1 MSRIV
6 DGVALAAEVKSK
18 VKNEVMQL
26 AGLGKKINFVAVTVG
41 DHSASTQ
48 YLDRKQQGCDEVG
61 INMRII
67 RLEKDVTQAKLESTL
82 KKLSADKNVHAML
95 LQLPMPIGLDAR
107 KAIKCIEPTKD
118 VDGLTYTNFGR
129 LVQGHASL
137 IPCAAQAIMYILHA
151 HKIKIEGADAV
162 VIGRSYTVG
171 RAIAALLQ
179 KEHAT
184 VTVCHQAT
192 RDVAAY
198 TLRAD
203 IVIVAAG
210 HQGALTAPMVKYGA
224 TVIDVGINRLK
235 RSGRILGDVDYDE
248 VSKKTGLITPV
259 PGGVGPLTTAFLLQ
273 NIVTAHR
280 LHTNKLQSK

>member
-6 DGVALAAEVKSK
+6 DGVALAAEVKK
-18 VKNEVMQL
+18 QVKNEVDNL
-26 AGLGKKINFVAVTVG
+26 AKEGKKINFAAVTVG
-41 DHSASTQ
+41 DHSASLQ
-48 YLDRKQQGCDEVG
+48 YLERKKQACDEVG

-67 RLEKDVTQAKLESTL
+67 KLEKDVTQAKLEQSL
-82 KKLSADKNVHAML
+82 KKLSADRKIDAML
-95 LQLPMPIGLDAR
+95 LQLPLPVGLDAR

-137 IPCAAQAIMYILHA
+137 IPCAAQAIIHILKT

-179 KEHAT
+179 KEQAT
-184 VTVCHQAT
+184 VAVCHQAT

-203 IVIVAAG
+203 IVVVAAG
-210 HQGALTAPMVKYGA
+210 HQGALTGPMVKYGA

-235 RSGRILGDVDYDE
+235 KSGKVLGDVDYED

-273 NIVTAHR
+273 NIVTAHK
-280 LHTNKLQSK
+280 LHTNKIQSK

>member
-6 DGVALAAEVKSK
+6 DGVALAIEVKGK
-18 VKNEVMQL
+18 VASEVKQL
-26 AGLGKKINFVAVTVG
+26 AASGKRINFVAVTVG
-41 DHSASTQ
+41 DHKDSSQ
-48 YLDRKQQGCDEVG
+48 YLDLKKQACDEVG
-61 INMRII
+61 IDMRII
-67 RLEKDVTQAKLESTL
+67 KLEKDITQSKLESTL
-82 KKLSADKNVHAML
+82 TKFSTDRNTHAIL

-137 IPCAAQAIMYILHA
+137 IPCAAQSIMHVLKA
-151 HKIKIEGADAV
+151 HKIKVEGADVV

-179 KEHAT
+179 KEDAT
-184 VTVCHQAT
+184 VTICHQAT

-210 HQGALTAPMVKYGA
+210 YQGALTGPMVKYGA

-235 RSGRILGDVDYDE
+235 KSGRVFGDVDYEE

-259 PGGVGPLTTAFLLQ
+259 PGGIGPLTTAFLLQ

-280 LHTNKLQSK
+280 LHTNKIQSK